1 MRGKS
6 FRKKVSSAQVT
17 PPSYPTGVGKGAR
30 VVVGSN
36 RSDRAAL
43 HPKAE
48 IRGNTA
54 ASDRQSRSIAAPAA
68 VARDDRRN
76 IEVEGLADAGFD
88 AAVGGAA
95 ADDDR
100 VAPQHVQQL
109 GDARSVEGARPALQ
123 KYIIL
128 GPRRD
133 RVGEPGLRRALDA

>member
-54 ASDRQSRSIAAPAA
+54 ASDRQSRSIAATWSRLRMRAY
-68 VARDDRRN
+68 
-76 IEVEGLADAGFD
+76 IFI
-88 AAVGGAA
+88 
-95 ADDDR
+95 
-100 VAPQHVQQL
+100 
-109 GDARSVEGARPALQ
+109 AL
-123 KYIIL
+123 
-128 GPRRD
+128 PR
-133 RVGEPGLRRALDA
+133 L